1 MEYRKAYQDMIKAF
15 PGGWPAMAAA
25 LGTSQSSLENRVYER
40 KGMTMTVELARQ
52 IQINSGT
59 TRFAEAAAVDAGGT
73 FVRLP
78 EIENIGNDE
87 LFKKFLHLNTRLGD
101 LSREYQQ
108 STADG
113 HVDGKEWARLNHIVS
128 DMHQTLQELMAI
140 TRKVF
145 CIKEM

>member
-1 MEYRKAYQDMIKAF
+1 
-15 PGGWPAMAAA
+15 MAAA

-59 TRFAEAAAVDAGGT
+59 TRFAETVADDAGGT
-73 FVRLP
+73 FVKLP

-87 LFKKFLHLNTRLGD
+87 LFEKFLYLNARLGD

-113 HVDGKEWARLNHIVS
+113 HVDGKEWSRLNQIVS